1 MRGVNYISLRS
12 RRLSHIGHA
21 MFGNAGGAR
30 TSSSREGERR
40 KLSRVSSSRSR
51 RLRFLTSCAVRPI
64 YTQAPATQ
72 GAVDKLL
79 FLSC

>member
-21 MFGNAGGAR
+21 MFGNAGGTR
-30 TSSSREGERR
+30 TSSSREGEGR
-40 KLSRVSSSRSR
+40 KLSRVSSSR